1 MRRLSFL
8 NLSLIATTVLSG
20 AYVAGNDA
28 GHAYNSFPKMGD
40 EWIPSEIL
48 KLSPMW
54 KNFTENTGL
63 KLIFLFYELITIE
76 SIIIHITTD
85 CL

>member
-1 MRRLSFL
+1 MKKSVFLRRFAFL

-48 KLSPMW
+48 KLSPIW

-63 KLIFLFYELITIE
+63 MFLF
-76 SIIIHITTD
+76 SI
-85 CL
+85 L